1 MRFTLSST
9 SLSNRLQTLAR
20 VINSKNSLPILDS
33 FLFEVRNN
41 QLNITASD
49 SENVMKSY
57 VLLDE
62 CDGEGQFAVP
72 NRTILDAVKELPEQP
87 LTFEVDTEHFTVRI
101 LYQNGLYNFTAQNAD
116 EYPHTQSI
124 PDGAT
129 VITVDGAVL
138 NDNITRSIFATAQ
151 DELRP
156 VMNGIYFDLTSES
169 LSIVASDG
177 HKLVRNKNFTVKS
190 ESPASFILPKKPATL
205 LKNVLGKESGDVVIK
220 FDNRSAEISFSEGVL
235 SCRLIEGRYPN
246 YNSVI
251 PQNNP
256 NQLTIDRKLLVGAL
270 RRVLPFASESSQL
283 VRFHLE
289 TGKLVLS
296 SEDID
301 FAFMIAPNKNSLYD
315 QNMPYYYTSYRE
327 DHKNY
332 DRLMPLLQEAM
343 RRLPS
348 RPYAWSE
355 LGKRHYAP
363 QMLEYASDRLLE
375 AEVDIDLHNSYTTEQ
390 GYLLDFFS
398 RLYWREAAT
407 RPE

>member
-20 VINSKNSLPILDS
+20 VINSKNSLSILDS

-190 ESPASFILPKKPATL
+190 E
-205 LKNVLGKESGDVVIK
+205 
-220 FDNRSAEISFSEGVL
+220 
-235 SCRLIEGRYPN
+235 
-246 YNSVI
+246 
-251 PQNNP
+251 
-256 NQLTIDRKLLVGAL
+256 
-270 RRVLPFASESSQL
+270 
-283 VRFHLE
+283 
-289 TGKLVLS
+289 
-296 SEDID
+296 
-301 FAFMIAPNKNSLYD
+301 
-315 QNMPYYYTSYRE
+315 
-327 DHKNY
+327 
-332 DRLMPLLQEAM
+332 
-343 RRLPS
+343 
-348 RPYAWSE
+348 
-355 LGKRHYAP
+355 
-363 QMLEYASDRLLE
+363 
-375 AEVDIDLHNSYTTEQ
+375 
-390 GYLLDFFS
+390 
-398 RLYWREAAT
+398 
-407 RPE
+407 